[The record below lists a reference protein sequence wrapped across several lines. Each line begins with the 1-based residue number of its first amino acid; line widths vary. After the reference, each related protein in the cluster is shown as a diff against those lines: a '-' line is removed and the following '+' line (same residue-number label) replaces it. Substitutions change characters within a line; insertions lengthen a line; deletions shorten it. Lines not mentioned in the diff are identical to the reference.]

1 MTYLTRLLAVC
12 TGAILLTGDPAAS
25 QQRTGW
31 VSQFEGLAVFQGNAG
46 LSAGGEFSASRAFVR
61 GGGLYRFD
69 SGASAGLFLSY
80 GEFSYDFSFAGNQP
94 WDRIRD
100 VRISAPVRF
109 SVGETATVFVSPQ
122 VRWDYEKGAQSSDGR
137 TYGVFAGI
145 SWQVNPNL
153 RIGPAF
159 GAFSEVGTDG
169 TEIFPA
175 VLVDWDFSPNWNLS
189 TGTGLGATQGPGVIL
204 SYQHSDAWSFSLA
217 ARSERVRF
225 RLDNTGLAPGG
236 VGEDRS
242 IPVVLSV
249 AYEPNPGVRVS
260 AFVGAEF
267 DGRLTLDSA
276 TGTEISRQDYDTAPI
291 VGLAARI
298 RF

>member
-1 MTYLTRLLAVC
+1 MIPLTRSLALC
-12 TGAILLTGDPAAS
+12 GGAILLSTTGALA

-31 VSQFEGLAVFQGNAG
+31 ASQFDGLAVYQGNAG
-46 LSAGGEFSASRAFVR
+46 LSGGGEFSAERAFLR
-61 GGGLYRFD
+61 TGALYRFD

-80 GEFSYDFSFAGNQP
+80 GQFSYDFSLAGNQP

-100 VRISAPVRF
+100 VRISAPVRV
-109 SVGETATVFVSPQ
+109 SVGDTATVFISPQ
-122 VRWDYEKGAQSSDGR
+122 VRWDYEDGASSSDGR

-145 SWQVNPNL
+145 TWQVNPNL

-159 GAFSEVGTDG
+159 GAFSELGTDD
-169 TEIFPA
+169 TEVFPA
-175 VLVDWDFSPNWNLS
+175 FLVDWDIARRWNLS

-204 SYQHSDAWSFSLA
+204 SYQHTDALSFSLG

-225 RLDNTGLAPGG
+225 RLDNAGLAPGG

-242 IPVVLSV
+242 VPVALSV
-249 AYEPNPGVRVS
+249 DYQPNPAVRVS

-267 DGRLTLDSA
+267 DGRLTLDA
-276 TGTEISRQDYDTAPI
+276 ANGAEISRQDYDTAPI
-291 VGLAARI
+291 VGFAARI

>member
-1 MTYLTRLLAVC
+1 MTSVTRFLAVYGGAFFLSA
-12 TGAILLTGDPAAS
+12 TGADA
-25 QQRTGW
+25 QQQFGW
-31 VSQFEGLAVFQGNAG
+31 ATQFDGLAVYQGNAG
-46 LSAGGEFSASRAFVR
+46 LSGGGQFSAERAFVR
-61 GGGLYRFD
+61 GGAFYRFD

-80 GEFSYDFSFAGNQP
+80 GQFSYDFSFAGNQP

-109 SVGETATVFVSPQ
+109 SVGNSATVFVSPQ
-122 VRWDYEKGAQSSDGR
+122 IRWDYEDGASSSDGY

-145 SWQVNPNL
+145 TWQVNPKL

-159 GAFSEVGTDG
+159 GAFSELGADG
-169 TEIFPA
+169 TEVFPA
-175 VLVDWDFSPNWNLS
+175 LLVDWDIAPRWNLS

-204 SYQHSDAWSFSLA
+204 SYQHTDALSFSLG

-242 IPVVLSV
+242 VPVVLSV
-249 AYEPNPGVRVS
+249 DYQPNPAVQVS
-260 AFVGAEF
+260 AFVGAEL
-267 DGRLTLDSA
+267 DGRLTLDA
-276 TGTEISRQDYDTAPI
+276 ANGAQISRQDYDTAPI
-291 VGLAARI
+291 VGFAARI

>member
-1 MTYLTRLLAVC
+1 MSPMMRLF
-12 TGAILLTGDPAAS
+12 AAS
-25 QQRTGW
+25 SSVILFASAGAEAQQRSGW
-31 VSQFEGLAVFQGNAG
+31 AWQIDGLAVYQGNAG
-46 LSAGGEFSASRAFVR
+46 LSGGGEFSAERAFLR
-61 GGGLYRFD
+61 TGALYRFD

-80 GEFSYDFSFAGNQP
+80 GQFSYDFSLAGNQP

-100 VRISAPVRF
+100 VRITAPVQF
-109 SVGETATVFVSPQ
+109 SVGESASVFISPQ
-122 VRWDYEKGAQSSDGR
+122 VRWDYEDGASSSDGR

-145 SWQVNPNL
+145 VWQVNPNL

-159 GAFSEVGTDG
+159 GAFSELGTND
-169 TEIFPA
+169 TEVFPA
-175 VLVDWDFSPNWNLS
+175 LLVDWDIAPRWNLS

-204 SYQHSDAWSFSLA
+204 SYQHTDAVSFSLG

-236 VGEDRS
+236 VGEDQS
-242 IPVVLSV
+242 IPVALSV
-249 AYEPNPGVRVS
+249 DYAPNPGVRIS

-276 TGTEISRQDYDTAPI
+276 TGTQISRQDYDTAPI
-291 VGLAARI
+291 VGFAARI

>member
-1 MTYLTRLLAVC
+1 MTQSARMLAGV
-12 TGAILLTGDPAAS
+12 GSAILMSTVSAEA

-31 VSQFEGLAVFQGNAG
+31 ASQFDGLVVYQGNAG
-46 LSAGGEFSASRAFVR
+46 LSGGGEFSANRAFLR
-61 GGGLYRFD
+61 SGALYRFD
-69 SGASAGLFLSY
+69 SGASAGLFFSY
-80 GEFSYDFSFAGNQP
+80 GQFSYDFSLAGNQP
-94 WDRIRD
+94 WNNIRD

-109 SVGETATVFVSPQ
+109 SVGDSATVFISPQ
-122 VRWDYEKGAQSSDGR
+122 VRWDYEDGTSMSNGR

-145 SWQVNPNL
+145 TWQVNPNL

-159 GAFSEVGTDG
+159 GAFSELGTDD
-169 TEIFPA
+169 TEVFPA
-175 VLVDWDFSPNWNLS
+175 LLVDWDIAPRWNLS

-204 SYQHSDAWSFSLA
+204 SYQHTDAWSFSLG

-225 RLDNTGLAPGG
+225 RLDNNGLAPGG

-249 AYEPNPGVRVS
+249 DYQPNPGVRVS

-276 TGTEISRQDYDTAPI
+276 AGTEISRQDYDTAPI

>member
-1 MTYLTRLLAVC
+1 M
-12 TGAILLTGDPAAS
+12 D
-25 QQRTGW
+25 
-31 VSQFEGLAVFQGNAG
+31 GLAVYQGNAG
-46 LSAGGEFSASRAFVR
+46 LSGGGEFSAERAFLR
-61 GGGLYRFD
+61 TGALYRFD

-80 GEFSYDFSFAGNQP
+80 GQFSYDFSLAGNQP

-100 VRISAPVRF
+100 VRITAPVQF
-109 SVGETATVFVSPQ
+109 SVGESASVFISPQ
-122 VRWDYEKGAQSSDGR
+122 VRWDYEDGASSSDGR

-145 SWQVNPNL
+145 VWQVNPNL

-159 GAFSEVGTDG
+159 GAFSELGTND
-169 TEIFPA
+169 TEVFPA
-175 VLVDWDFSPNWNLS
+175 LLVDWDIAPRWNLS

-204 SYQHSDAWSFSLA
+204 SYQHTDAVSFSLG

-236 VGEDRS
+236 VGEDQS
-242 IPVVLSV
+242 IPVALSV
-249 AYEPNPGVRVS
+249 DYAPNPGVRIS

-276 TGTEISRQDYDTAPI
+276 TGAQISRQDYDTAPI
-291 VGLAARI
+291 VGFAARI

>member
-1 MTYLTRLLAVC
+1 MSPMMRLIAMSSSVM
-12 TGAILLTGDPAAS
+12 LLNSAEAEA
-25 QQRTGW
+25 QQRLGW
-31 VSQFEGLAVFQGNAG
+31 AWQFDGLAVYQGNAG
-46 LSAGGEFSASRAFVR
+46 LSGGGEFSAERAFLR
-61 GGGLYRFD
+61 TGALYRFD

-80 GEFSYDFSFAGNQP
+80 GQFSYDFSLAGNQP

-100 VRISAPVRF
+100 VRITAPVRF
-109 SVGETATVFVSPQ
+109 SVGESASVFISPQ
-122 VRWDYEKGAQSSDGR
+122 VRWDYEDGASSSDGR

-145 SWQVNPNL
+145 IWQVNPNL

-159 GAFSEVGTDG
+159 GAFSELGTDG
-169 TEIFPA
+169 TEVFPA
-175 VLVDWDFSPNWNLS
+175 LLVDWDIAPRWNLS

-204 SYQHSDAWSFSLA
+204 SYQHTETLSFSLG

-236 VGEDRS
+236 VGEDQS
-242 IPVVLSV
+242 IPVALSV
-249 AYEPNPGVRVS
+249 DYAPNPGVRVS

-267 DGRLTLDSA
+267 DGRLTLDSS
-276 TGTEISRQDYDTAPI
+276 TGAQISRQDYDTAPI
-291 VGLAARI
+291 VGFAARI